1 MHRSFWIA
9 IALLLLLSPIPAR
22 SEEWKTKLVLDGLS
36 YFSFGDEQVFS
47 IPVGTEIVFRFPDR
61 PAAESIPVEIHPD
74 DLNLPAVSLR
84 KTGEAFQFGLAA
96 PARGT
101 LQLTK
106 DGLATMSFD
115 ARIRVQLDHPTEPG
129 MQEVSIRFTTE
140 ASSARSLDGARSIAV
155 SGMRLHPNARAVQLV
170 GTRSGQASDY
180 PVAGAPISA
189 VLSGVF
195 DSLPELE
202 ASSR

>member
-1 MHRSFWIA
+1 MYRRFGV
-9 IALLLLLSPIPAR
+9 ALALVLLISPFRAR

-36 YFSFGDEQVFS
+36 YLSFGDEQVFT

-61 PAAESIPVEIHPD
+61 PAEDSIPFEIHPD

-84 KTGEAFQFGLAA
+84 KTGEALQFGLAS

-155 SGMRLHPNARAVQLV
+155 SGMRLQPSARAVQLV
-170 GTRSGQASDY
+170 GTRSGQATDY
-180 PVAGAPISA
+180 PVPGAPISA

-195 DSLPELE
+195 ESLPDLKA
-202 ASSR
+202 ASR

>member
-1 MHRSFWIA
+1 MHRSIRIA
-9 IALLLLLSPIPAR
+9 IAIAVLAIPTGAR

-36 YFSFGDEQVFS
+36 YLSFGDEQVFS

-61 PAAESIPVEIHPD
+61 PAADSISFEIHPD

-84 KTGEAFQFGLAA
+84 KTDEALQFGLAA
-96 PARGT
+96 PATGT
-101 LQLTK
+101 LQLTT

-140 ASSARSLDGARSIAV
+140 ASSARSLDGSKSIAV

-170 GTRSGQASDY
+170 GTRSGQSTDY
-180 PVAGAPISA
+180 PVPGAPVSA

-195 DSLPELE
+195 ESLPTLGA
-202 ASSR
+202 ASR